1 MVFALRALAVAAAL
15 CLVSPGLV
23 VSPVAAATLNIVAVG
38 ASNTTG
44 FGVGSDHA
52 YPALLQD
59 MLRKR
64 GINANVTN
72 AGSNGDVTAGM
83 LRRLDGAVP
92 SGTDIVILQPG
103 GNDLRFFGTKEART
117 ANINAMVARL
127 RARHIRVVVYDPD
140 PVPPDFYQWD
150 HIHFNAAAHEKIA
163 ATLAAEI
170 AGLVKSAPSAAAPGA
185 TPAAASRASA
195 PSAAPAT
202 SGKP

>member
-15 CLVSPGLV
+15 CLV

-59 MLRKR
+59 LLRKR

-83 LRRLDGAVP
+83 LRRLDAAVP
-92 SGTDIVILQPG
+92 NGTDIVILQPG

-117 ANINAMVARL
+117 ANISAMVARL

-150 HIHFNAAAHEKIA
+150 HIHFNAAAHAKIA
-163 ATLAAEI
+163 ATLAAQI
-170 AGLVKSAPSAAAPGA
+170 SAQVAASPKPASATAPGA
-185 TPAAASRASA
+185 ATPTAT
-195 PSAAPAT
+195 PVAAPAA